1 MNMPAGT
8 EDTVKVTV
16 EQGGDV
22 LATMTFDDRN
32 MTFAIGD
39 VQIVCRNAVVES
51 IVAPIWQRVA
61 HAAMV
66 AAYTGQGLD
75 DVE

>member
-1 MNMPAGT
+1 MPAGT

-16 EQGGDV
+16 ELDGEV
-22 LATMTFDDRN
+22 VAMMTFGDRN

-51 IVAPIWQRVA
+51 IGAPIWQRIA